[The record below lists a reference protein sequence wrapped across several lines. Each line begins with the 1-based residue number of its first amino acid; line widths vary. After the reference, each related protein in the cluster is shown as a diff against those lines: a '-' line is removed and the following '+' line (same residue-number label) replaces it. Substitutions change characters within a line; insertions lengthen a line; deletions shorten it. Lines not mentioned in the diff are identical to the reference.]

1 MTEKDIEQKLK
12 WYYYGAMLLAVAVAG
27 LCYYLFPKYGLYVDP
42 LQKAGMIISY
52 IVIAYMLLSVAGGM
66 WWFNRQIKP
75 LKKRED
81 QGRYSDY
88 VRYAIIRLCIIGLG
102 LILAIAAFYLLKQQT
117 MIYCAAISA
126 VGLVFCKPQEGRIQ
140 LDLIDDGE

>member
-1 MTEKDIEQKLK
+1 MTEKDIANKLK
-12 WYYYGAMLLAVAVAG
+12 VYYYGAMIIAVAVAG
-27 LCYYLFPKYGLYVDP
+27 LCYYLFPKYGLYIDP
-42 LQKAGMIISY
+42 LQTSGIIISY
-52 IVIAYMLLSVAGGM
+52 VVITYMLISVAGGL
-66 WWFNRQIKP
+66 WWFGKMIKP

-81 QGRYSDY
+81 QGRYVEY
-88 VRYAIIRLCIIGLG
+88 TRYATIRLCVIGLG

-140 LDLIDDGE
+140 LDLVDDGD